1 MEVFNAT
8 CSSKVN
14 PIPPYI
20 PPNEV
25 GVHHEV
31 STLTQNGVEQELI
44 SHTVAIGKYRKL
56 LNFKISCR
64 ETGLYRI
71 YLNSDI
77 IGSGRLNSTQAQD
90 QFTWNPP
97 KVVDEGYTY
106 RVTYE
111 TFGGRP
117 DKSVEAYLSVIEV
130 DF

>member
-8 CSSKVN
+8 CSSRVK

-25 GVHHEV
+25 GVQH
-31 STLTQNGVEQELI
+31 SISALTENGVEKELL
-44 SHTVAIGKYRKL
+44 SHTVASGKYRKL

-77 IGSGRLNSTQAQD
+77 IGSGRLNSTQVQD

-97 KVVDEGYTY
+97 MVVDEGYSY
-106 RVTYE
+106 RVTYI

-117 DKSVEAYLSVIEV
+117 DKSVEAYRSVIEV
-130 DF
+130 DV